1 MCAFACASMGMCQRV
16 AAARIHGFALLC
28 GDHAKN
34 PIISHTPDALPGA
47 VDLLK
52 ERHYM
57 LRPDGDNGDN
67 GDNGDC
73 GSSSLPR
80 ESSSDCS
87 SSEDPSESESSSYSS
102 GLDLC
107 NIS

>member
-67 GDNGDC
+67 GDC